1 MYAGWNAACLGSVM
15 VAVVQ
20 FLSLVS
26 RIDGARGAY
35 CGAYSLMWSACRWP
49 YKTAQVAYVVC
60 AEGCQDLG

>member
-26 RIDGARGAY
+26 RIDGAV
-35 CGAYSLMWSACRWP
+35 S
-49 YKTAQVAYVVC
+49 VVMFILFC
-60 AEGCQDLG
+60 YPIHMSQTKHVEYGVMSGVNRFSK